1 MEESMKRNSGTCAL
15 LLVVLACSGWL
26 PALAAEMAQSLDEV
40 QVRGERLG
48 SLKKAVAV
56 KQDSFVAL
64 YNKLNDDKRQD
75 VTCREDASTGTR
87 LTKRRCSTRGQ
98 DEARQEEAAAYL
110 NNAFETAS
118 LQSQERARREDR
130 LSAGVGDGGKPLTD
144 EERRMLLDDSTLPLA
159 PNSGDSMVAKLETE
173 KVTLEQNLQ
182 RLLAKY
188 PELRK
193 AQDEYLEARLRYET
207 ARRR

>member
-1 MEESMKRNSGTCAL
+1 MKRKPGNCAL
-15 LLVVLACSGWL
+15 MLLGLACSVWL
-26 PALAAEMAQSLDEV
+26 PAPASEVAQSLDEV
-40 QVRGERLG
+40 QVRGERLS

-56 KQDSFVAL
+56 KQDKFVSL

-75 VTCREDASTGTR
+75 VTCRENAATGTR
-87 LTKRRCSTRGQ
+87 LSKRRCSTRGE

-118 LQSQERARREDR
+118 LQSQEKARREDR
-130 LSAGVGDGGKPLTD
+130 LSTGVGEGGKPLT
-144 EERRMLLDDSTLPLA
+144 EAEKNMLLDDSTMPLA
-159 PNSGDSMVAKLETE
+159 TGTGDSMVAKLEIE
-173 KVTLEQNLQ
+173 SVTLEQNLK